1 MVIML
6 QLQKHQLNQDLVQ
19 LNNIQW
25 KNFGEFFCLIGN
37 ELIYNIMKTLLHK
50 LGIHSY
56 TKKLRTIYWDGEAII
71 IKSKKCTIC
80 NKLKAIDVY
89 EKNNNKL

>member
-1 MVIML
+1 
-6 QLQKHQLNQDLVQ
+6 
-19 LNNIQW
+19 
-25 KNFGEFFCLIGN
+25 
-37 ELIYNIMKTLLHK
+37 MKTLLHK

-80 NKLKAIDVY
+80 NKLKTIDIY